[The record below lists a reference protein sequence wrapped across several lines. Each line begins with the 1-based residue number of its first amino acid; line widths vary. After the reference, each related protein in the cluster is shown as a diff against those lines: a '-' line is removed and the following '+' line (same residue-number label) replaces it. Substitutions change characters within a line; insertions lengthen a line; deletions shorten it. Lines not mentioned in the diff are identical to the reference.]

1 MQLEGMGLFV
11 DDMPTMVKFYQ
22 DVMGFKI
29 ENNDTIITQDG
40 ILFML
45 YPRKDFEAFASQAFD
60 YVSGINGH
68 FEIALKVENFANVDK
83 AYEEVVAKGAK
94 SIVAPITCPWG
105 QRTCFVADPEGNII
119 EISSFNEG

>member
-11 DDMPTMVKFYQ
+11 DDMPTMVKFYR

-29 ENNDTIITQDG
+29 ENNNTIITQDG

-68 FEIALKVENFANVDK
+68 FEIALKVENFGNVDK
-83 AYEEVVAKGAK
+83 AYEEVVGKGAK

-105 QRTCFVADPEGNII
+105 QRTCFVSDPEGNII